1 MIVVFAAI
9 SHTRRHALSHL
20 ACVPYF
26 PCLPRRLR
34 PSSSSFS
41 PRSSLPSFSPPPS
54 FPDRLLRRLPYPL
67 PPLLLASLS
76 SSPGIDPRFASHGPL
91 GGQAPREYAFRHHF
105 VRTAIYTLCP
115 ASQRRKWHRR
125 MAEILRSSPDQVHF
139 PLLAYHYQ
147 HADMPDDAYEAL
159 VSAAMC
165 CFQLASYRD
174 GIGFIDEARKF
185 ASTESHA
192 SALIAVLSDLM
203 MPSASPIREHRRT
216 STVADL
222 PLMTHFESMAEGS
235 VGGAVGGAVGEVVR
249 SSDGDVYGGGEAL
262 EVKEEKVGLR
272 EVRRGSSGIRGGED
286 KFNGGGGGGGGCSDG
301 SDKGVEGS
309 PGGKGGG
316 GADEG
321 ERGRNDGEGDGGGG
335 GDGGG
340 DGDGASDAAV
350 DERRSGLASQQSHA
364 IKVESAAAVA
374 HAATEAAI
382 LAAVTAAALSTPPR
396 QRSATGAATVAT
408 TAVAAGAAASA
419 VTAAVAP
426 TAATTTA
433 AAVGRG
439 AAAAAA
445 AAGRRSSMSSR
456 QRNSRRGS
464 RRSSRR
470 VSVSIFD
477 QPEGVLV
484 GGDGEERTEADG
496 NAFRILSVQQEA
508 EELLRRL
515 EDTRHSLRASATKKL
530 PPLVRPAV
538 EGGGGGSL
546 VRAAF

>member
-1 MIVVFAAI
+1 MCLRLFRTRGATPFLTLLASLIYPVCLVVFV
-9 SHTRRHALSHL
+9 R
-20 ACVPYF
+20 
-26 PCLPRRLR
+26 LPR
-34 PSSSSFS
+34 PSPLVLLS
-41 PRSSLPSFSPPPS
+41 PPSLPPRLSRTVFSAVFPP
-54 FPDRLLRRLPYPL
+54 LV
-67 PPLLLASLS
+67 PPLLLASFS

-235 VGGAVGGAVGEVVR
+235 AGGAVGEVVFR
-249 SSDGDVYGGGEAL
+249 SSDDDVYGGGEAL